1 MRLREL
7 MKRVEELSS
16 GGSPGLAHDRMV
28 ELPLD
33 PVLPSDGTPL
43 VIVPSATPCFVTARV
58 EAINGATDIDVQNTM
73 IYASVLP
80 NGEDQEAFTWASE
93 VVLATLYRP
102 FLTRLDASS
111 GQYFSDPQMIT
122 FVVPSD
128 ATYMFHSPAGGATGQ
143 VEIVLETPLG

>member
-33 PVLPSDGTPL
+33 PVLPSDGTPR
-43 VIVPSATPCFVTARV
+43 FVTARV